1 MSTEYG
7 FITSG
12 PGLNVYITG
21 LIATTISTFY
31 FSSRNKSAVLLL
43 NNNTFFVLP
52 QRNCFCQ
59 SSTNKN
65 IVNSYY

>member
-12 PGLNVYITG
+12 LGLKVYITPFTG

-31 FSSRNKSAVLLL
+31 FSSRRQIGRTIIKQQYI
-43 NNNTFFVLP
+43 F
-52 QRNCFCQ
+52 CFAADKQ
-59 SSTNKN
+59 FLSV
-65 IVNSYY
+65 VN